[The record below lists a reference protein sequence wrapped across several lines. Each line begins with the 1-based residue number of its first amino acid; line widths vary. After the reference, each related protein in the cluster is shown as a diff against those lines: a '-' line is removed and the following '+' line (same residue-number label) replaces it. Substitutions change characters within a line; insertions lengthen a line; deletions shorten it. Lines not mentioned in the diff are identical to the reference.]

1 MKQTFL
7 FIFIFFVSIQH
18 NFSQKLVLSD
28 QSEISIITAGPGD
41 VLYEAFGHSAI
52 RVKDPTLNLDI
63 IFNYGLFDFNQPNFY
78 VNFVK
83 GRLLYRLGKQ
93 SFRRF
98 ITSYDYQQRWVKDQ
112 VLNLSLVDRIK
123 IFEYLNENSLPENAE
138 YLYDPYFNNCAT
150 KLRDIAKE
158 ILGNK
163 IQFPSSFSDENFTL
177 RQLMNQE
184 LPWNTWGSFGI
195 NLALGNTLDKE
206 IIADNYMYLPD
217 YVHKGFQKATITQ
230 NKMTTP
236 LVLEERQLL
245 RYTEKQIKIQW
256 YNPFFVFSLLL
267 LITIVVTFRDQKRN
281 IRSKWLDF
289 TLFFVTGVLGII
301 ICFLWFFTDH
311 YTAPNNFNL
320 LWAFVLNF
328 FVAFIL
334 LKSRIPSW
342 TSKYLLFYLFLLFG
356 AIITSFIGLQ
366 QFSNAVF
373 PIMAMLFLRTFYIY
387 RLLTFKK

>member
-206 IIADNYMYLPD
+206 LIADNYMYLPD
-217 YVHKGFQKATITQ
+217 YVHKGFQKATITE
-230 NKMTTP
+230 NKITTP

-289 TLFFVTGVLGII
+289 TLFFGTGVLGII

>member
-28 QSEISIITAGPGD
+28 QSEISVITAGPGD

-112 VLNLSLVDRIK
+112 VLDLSLVDRIK
-123 IFEYLNENSLPENAE
+123 IFEYLNENSLPANAE

-150 KLRDIAKE
+150 KLRDITKE

-163 IQFPSSFSDENFTL
+163 IQFPSSFSDENFSL

-206 IIADNYMYLPD
+206 LIADNYMYLPD
-217 YVHKGFQKATITQ
+217 YVHKGFQKATITE
-230 NKMTTP
+230 NKITTP

-267 LITIVVTFRDQKRN
+267 LLTIVVTFRDQKRN

-342 TSKYLLFYLFLLFG
+342 ISKYLLFYLFLLFG
-356 AIITSFIGLQ
+356 AIVTSFIGLQ

-373 PIMAMLFLRTFYIY
+373 PIMALLFLRTFYIY